1 MRAVIWG
8 VPAGAFIQY
17 TLGMKT
23 RRPVSRVLSTAPL
36 RASDGQSFLC
46 DTAYAMPDATHPGR
60 GPKTAH
66 THPCLVLLRAGFT
79 MRGLLPAPRWALTPP
94 FHPYSGQGR
103 SGLFSVALS
112 LSSHW
117 ADIIRRPVSMEP
129 GLSSSTELPPYQR
142 LPSRLVGCVYTASR
156 QGRLASACGVCFAQV
171 LPSARRPDTQCITT
185 IPRRDQHSGTMGAL
199 SLRRITEHCNTGF
212 TGA

>member
-1 MRAVIWG
+1 MNLRPVRSLTAAIVGGAHEHQENQSVFRVPSRRHARDDLDRSCSCG
-8 VPAGAFIQY
+8 V
-17 TLGMKT
+17 T

-66 THPCLVLLRAGFT
+66 IRPCLVLLRAGFT

-103 SGLFSVALS
+103 SGLLSVALS

-117 ADIIRRPVSMEP
+117 AGIIRRPVSMEP
-129 GLSSSTELPPYQR
+129 GLSSNTGLPPCQR
-142 LPSRLVGCVYTASR
+142 LPSRLVGCVYTSK
-156 QGRLASACGVCFAQV
+156 
-171 LPSARRPDTQCITT
+171 
-185 IPRRDQHSGTMGAL
+185 PRDKPVIDAMTCM
-199 SLRRITEHCNTGF
+199 F
-212 TGA
+212 